1 MEKRGQN
8 RDQYLPSPRPLKLCP
23 ICARPHPLPLQHA
36 GWCPRKRVCVEKRS
50 GWSRGWR
57 EQNFPWCFRVTCQSQ
72 TPSPPLAP
80 QQWAH
85 DPSCPMRLSHPLSHS
100 DGVKRGHVT
109 SAGPIRNSRVT
120 ETLQRVFLVLWGWE
134 LRKESSGMP
143 EVKSMAAGSRRSTAG
158 LPFPEA

>member
-1 MEKRGQN
+1 MPHLCMPPPPPTPTRRLVPTEESVRGKAVWMG
-8 RDQYLPSPRPLKLCP
+8 PWVK
-23 ICARPHPLPLQHA
+23 
-36 GWCPRKRVCVEKRS
+36 GT
-50 GWSRGWR
+50 
-57 EQNFPWCFRVTCQSQ
+57 NFPWCFRVTCQSQ